1 MLFNVM
7 LLKQVIKKPTRN
19 LAILDLILTD
29 IHKFYQAPLVLAPI
43 GTSDHCTIIWSSQEQ
58 MKHKQKSKRI
68 NVRPY
73 ISKYNWSPVLNAS
86 CINDKVSTFLE
97 ITTEMVDAFFPLK
110 SVKIQVDDKP
120 FINGRIKQLIQKR
133 DKAYQ
138 LGRVDQSKLL
148 RNLIVAEIRKA
159 KRVFYQQNIIPFHN
173 QNSKKWWE
181 NVKRIVGNKRQNF
194 DLSDPLSDASMND
207 KQTAD
212 YINSF
217 FTSLTKEYPKVKA
230 HSFSFR

>member
-1 MLFNVM
+1 
-7 LLKQVIKKPTRN
+7 
-19 LAILDLILTD
+19 
-29 IHKFYQAPLVLAPI
+29 
-43 GTSDHCTIIWSSQEQ
+43 
-58 MKHKQKSKRI
+58 
-68 NVRPY
+68 
-73 ISKYNWSPVLNAS
+73 
-86 CINDKVSTFLE
+86 
-97 ITTEMVDAFFPLK
+97 MVDAFFPLK

-159 KRVFYQQNIIPFHN
+159 KRVFYEQNIKPFHN

-194 DLSDPLSDASMND
+194 DLSDPLSDAPMND

-217 FTSLTKEYPKVKA
+217 FTSLTKEYPKVKDEWL
-230 HSFSFR
+230 SFGSQDPLPPITTQSVAKKLSNKAPGPFDPNMKVIKTCIR